1 MQRTFLNKKNLIKIA
16 IAICIIGITILTFV
30 LIDYYNKSKV
40 KRAEDGSIT
49 VEIIVSNIDSIIL
62 SDKTYKTDNSSLYD
76 LMDANYTL
84 KTDDGSYGKILLGI
98 DNLITDFNTTYI
110 SILVNGEYAQYGI
123 SSLQISDG
131 DVFTFKEEQVMW

>member
-1 MQRTFLNKKNLIKIA
+1 M
-16 IAICIIGITILTFV
+16 IGITILTFV
-30 LIDYYNKSKV
+30 FIDYYNKSKV